1 VRRHVAALKA
11 PTCPRTPN
19 SPSFAIICVIRG
31 HLFVN
36 SCPFVVR
43 MTTGRNIRFWR
54 NVTLIALA
62 HVALIVGLIRWSVA
76 ARASTNA
83 ESIVWLGSAEDLAA
97 REHEEG
103 PSTHRES
110 QAIEPKPLN
119 DDEAEKEKTV
129 ITTAKSEIELPSPTP
144 KPTPKPKPSSTPTPK
159 PKVTPKPTPK
169 PALKKVLL
177 AKASPKPVLKTKPS
191 SAKSSEKSDKNE
203 KTVTAKTGTAQSGS
217 GKTGST
223 GKGSSAGG
231 GSSAS
236 EFGWYGH
243 MLHDRFYSGW
253 IQPTTSV
260 PSGSKISTLVK
271 LRIEKDGRVSK
282 FEIIKPSEN
291 VVVNE
296 SVAAIAKRVTEVDAP
311 PTGLIKG
318 DHYDVK
324 INFELNTE
332 EGAPK

>member
-1 VRRHVAALKA
+1 MAKDPPSQSYGVA
-11 PTCPRTPN
+11 
-19 SPSFAIICVIRG
+19 SW
-31 HLFVN
+31 
-36 SCPFVVR
+36 
-43 MTTGRNIRFWR
+43 RFWR
-54 NVTLIALA
+54 NVCLIALA

-97 REHEEG
+97 REKEEV
-103 PSTHRES
+103 PSAQRES
-110 QAIEPKPLN
+110 HAVEPKPPK
-119 DDEAEKEKTV
+119 DEPEEEKPAV
-129 ITTAKSEIELPSPTP
+129 TTAQSEIELPSPTP
-144 KPTPKPKPSSTPTPK
+144 KPTPKPTSTPKLSATPTPK

-169 PALKKVLL
+169 PARNATHNVAGGPAPKTVLL
-177 AKASPKPVLKTKPS
+177 AKATPASLREAAAGRASPKQVLKTKPS
-191 SAKSSEKSDKNE
+191 STKSSEKSE
-203 KTVTAKTGTAQSGS
+203 KSEKSLTAKTGTTSQSGS
-217 GKTGST
+217 GKAGST
-223 GKGSSAGG
+223 AKGTSADGG
-231 GSSAS
+231 RSAS

-243 MLHDRFYSGW
+243 MLHDRFYSAW

-282 FEIIKPSEN
+282 FEVIKPSEN

-311 PTGLIKG
+311 PDGLIKG

-332 EGAPK
+332 QEMAK

>member
-1 VRRHVAALKA
+1 MAKDPPSQGYSVA
-11 PTCPRTPN
+11 
-19 SPSFAIICVIRG
+19 SS
-31 HLFVN
+31 
-36 SCPFVVR
+36 
-43 MTTGRNIRFWR
+43 RFWR
-54 NVTLIALA
+54 NVVLIALA

-83 ESIVWLGSAEDLAA
+83 ESIVWLGSADDLAA
-97 REHEEG
+97 GQSENEEAPSAQRE
-103 PSTHRES
+103 TH
-110 QAIEPKPLN
+110 AVEPKPLK
-119 DDEAEKEKTV
+119 DDESEEEKPAF
-129 ITTAKSEIELPSPTP
+129 TTAKSEIELPSPTP
-144 KPTPKPKPSSTPTPK
+144 KPTPKPRPSSTPTPK
-159 PKVTPKPTPK
+159 PKVTPKVIPKPTPK
-169 PALKKVLL
+169 KILL
-177 AKASPKPVLKTKPS
+177 AKASPKPLPKTKPS
-191 SAKSSEKSDKNE
+191 PTKSREKSGKSEKSL
-203 KTVTAKTGTAQSGS
+203 TAKTGAGSQSGS

-223 GKGSSAGG
+223 AKGGSAGG
-231 GSSAS
+231 GRSAS
-236 EFGWYGH
+236 EFGWYGN
-243 MLHDRFYSGW
+243 MLHDRFYSAW

-318 DHYDVK
+318 DHYDIK

-332 EGAPK
+332 QEIAK